1 MAVAVV
7 MNSRPHRRPDAA
19 TVGAIPPPTPPPVL
33 AADRFVDG
41 LPLVGGQHV
50 SVIGNA
56 ASASTRVLR
65 LVNLGVP
72 GPSTSKDPPVRPRLA
87 SSELNGSDQQLLPR
101 VRGCRPGTGAVT
113 WPEGLLFCPARVV
126 TGCVVEVRRTCRWR
140 R

>member
-7 MNSRPHRRPDAA
+7 MTLARTDDPTLQRWARSHRPHLHQL
-19 TVGAIPPPTPPPVL
+19 L

-65 LVNLGVP
+65 LVNLGVSCVWP
-72 GPSTSKDPPVRPRLA
+72 RAPAVCWCGPV
-87 SSELNGSDQQLLPR
+87 GSGRGLGLGTFLPR
-101 VRGCRPGTGAVT
+101 TS
-113 WPEGLLFCPARVV
+113 
-126 TGCVVEVRRTCRWR
+126 
-140 R
+140 